1 MSDPV
6 SNDAQVYS
14 LADQRAARNS
24 RTAPDGVAGRARCAA
39 TTASGSPC
47 RNYAVDGALCR
58 VHARGAAEGTT
69 PAANQ
74 PPRRQPGLA
83 GPGPAR
89 RRSGGDTEV
98 AGAGNGG
105 RAGAVDHDDEVAGTQ
120 GVGGA
125 RAGGMAGEES
135 GAAGEDAGAG
145 GGASARGRGRGAG
158 GGASGGGARRGTGDD
173 PGSGP
178 SYGSFRWA
186 EAQLLERGYGAAVDG
201 LELLRDAADERF
213 IDALRGLVAFLRRR
227 VTGAYEID
235 EFGFDE
241 DLTTNVLM
249 PLLRPL
255 HRSYWRVTSHGIE
268 HVPDEGG
275 ALLVANHAGTLPAD
289 ALITRLD
296 VFDLTG
302 RHARELGADLVFRT
316 PFVGEFAR
324 KTGATLASG
333 DDADRLL
340 SAGELV
346 AVWPEGFKGLG
357 KPWRDRYKL
366 QRFGRGGFVAT
377 ASRSGVPI
385 IPTAIVGSE
394 EIYPML
400 FDLRVVARLLGFPY
414 FPVVPQMF
422 ALPVLG
428 PFALLPLPSKWIIE
442 YGEPIDTGV
451 LSAGLAEDPMALF
464 DLTDQVRQ
472 RIQDMLHRNLMGR
485 RSVFL

>member
-1 MSDPV
+1 MGS
-6 SNDAQVYS
+6 
-14 LADQRAARNS
+14 
-24 RTAPDGVAGRARCAA
+24 TDG
-39 TTASGSPC
+39 
-47 RNYAVDGALCR
+47 
-58 VHARGAAEGTT
+58 
-69 PAANQ
+69 
-74 PPRRQPGLA
+74 RRP
-83 GPGPAR
+83 
-89 RRSGGDTEV
+89 S
-98 AGAGNGG
+98 
-105 RAGAVDHDDEVAGTQ
+105 
-120 GVGGA
+120 
-125 RAGGMAGEES
+125 S
-135 GAAGEDAGAG
+135 GAAGPADQATPTDEAG
-145 GGASARGRGRGAG
+145 GGPR
-158 GGASGGGARRGTGDD
+158 
-173 PGSGP
+173 
-178 SYGSFRWA
+178 YGSFRWA
-186 EAQLLERGYGAAVDG
+186 EAQLLERGFGAAVDG
-201 LELLRDAADERF
+201 LEFLRDAGDERF
-213 IDALRGLVAFLRRR
+213 LDALRGLVGFLRRR
-227 VTGAYEID
+227 VTGEYDID

-241 DLTTNVLM
+241 DLTTHVLM

-255 HRSYWRVTSHGIE
+255 HRSYWRVSSHGIE
-268 HVPDEGG
+268 HVPPDGG

-340 SAGELV
+340 AAGELV

-377 ASRSGVPI
+377 ASRADVPI

-400 FDLRVVARLLGFPY
+400 FDLRIVARLLGFPY

-422 ALPVLG
+422 ALPLLG

-442 YGEPIDTGV
+442 YGEPIDTSI
-451 LSAGLAEDPMALF
+451 LSGALAEDPMALF
-464 DLTDQVRQ
+464 DLTDQVRD
-472 RIQDMLHRNLMGR
+472 RIQQMLHRNLMGR